1 MYSNNFNIKSYFS
14 FKASPI
20 AAKYKLY
27 FPETAFWVAARNA
40 TQQGNALWKCD
51 HDLMQALGKSKT
63 RQPWVGQALAK

>member
-1 MYSNNFNIKSYFS
+1 MNMYSNNFNIKSYFS

-51 HDLMQALGKSKT
+51 HDLM
-63 RQPWVGQALAK
+63 